1 MHLNKPL
8 SIDQELGDPVD
19 SEYMVPLVMFSDI
32 CQQEKQTNMA
42 LKKTGYNTLTYS

>member
-8 SIDQELGDPVD
+8 SIVQGLGDPLD
-19 SEYMVPLVMFSDI
+19 SEYMVPSVMLSDI

-42 LKKTGYNTLTYS
+42 FKKMHTIL